1 MRGDINASE
10 LLNDR
15 EFLLRVGLGLMD
27 VPFGSGGTVG
37 FEDVKQF
44 AYVDDQQQDPKHF
57 RRKVAELT
65 GHYYPNDMARVLWHK
80 FHEEQTRLKHE
91 SGLEPCLQ
99 EAARHWLERNGH
111 TFFKEWT
118 LQRAEVPF
126 RMRNL
131 NEPRLGI
138 VDLAAIKLAPEWRE
152 LIVAGF
158 RLPRLVYA
166 GMRETVRGRRER
178 YLRIAARVSGLPI
191 KDDAEL
197 AKRCREITHLQS
209 WLSRQAEQEV
219 SLKAATVEYYRRL
232 RLVAELEGKNNGE
245 AESNSAALAY

>member
-10 LLNDR
+10 LFNDR

-44 AYVDDQQQDPKHF
+44 AYVDDQQQDPKHY

-65 GHYYPNDMARVLWHK
+65 GHYYPNDMARVLWNK
-80 FHEEQTRLKHE
+80 FHEEQACRKQET
-91 SGLEPCLQ
+91 GIEPCLQ
-99 EAARHWLERNGH
+99 EAARYWLARNGH

-118 LQRAEVPF
+118 LQTEEVPF

-131 NEPRLGI
+131 SEPRLGL

-158 RLPRLVYA
+158 RLPRLVFA
-166 GMRETVRGRRER
+166 GMRETVRGRHER
-178 YLRIAARVSGLPI
+178 YLRIVARVSGLPI
-191 KDDAEL
+191 TNDAEL
-197 AKRCREITHLQS
+197 AKRCREIQHLRS
-209 WLSRQAEQEV
+209 WLSRHVEQEV

-232 RLVAELEGKNNGE
+232 RLVAELEGKNT
-245 AESNSAALAY
+245 ADSNSAALAY